1 LQRKTGRPCLV
12 CSHPDHDEID
22 AAIVQ
27 NSEKFSKLSARFK
40 VSIGSL
46 QRHRDSHLPARLLNT
61 AGALQAA
68 ADAEFVR
75 LAVTQSA
82 SRLRRIQTRADQLE
96 SIRAARAAAADPAV
110 PGADTG
116 LLVTRRR
123 SIRTG
128 KDEYELVQD
137 VELDSALLAE
147 ERALERAAAMETGEY
162 LAQTGRGS
170 FGAAGGV
177 NGPLVIVMSSGLQ
190 PLPGD
195 GPGVARHRITDPRR
209 RASATAAAAG
219 VPLGMGDIDQAPEW
233 IAEDTRQPSLSG
245 MVDDLESDDGPAWS
259 LEDDAG
265 DAAG

>member
-1 LQRKTGRPCLV
+1 MGDGTSLSLTPFCYPRHMLAAKPNHAKPIQDAAASHRQLTKTTRPPGNSRGPLPSTTPKLPLPDAFQPKTGRPCLV

-22 AAIVQ
+22 AALVQ
-27 NSEKFSKLSARFK
+27 NSEKVSKLSARFK

-46 QRHRDSHLPARLLNT
+46 QRHRESHLPARLLNT

-75 LAVTQSA
+75 FAVTQSA

-137 VELDSALLAE
+137 VELDRALLAE
-147 ERALERAAAMETGEY
+147 ERALVLLCYKT
-162 LAQTGRGS
+162 
-170 FGAAGGV
+170 
-177 NGPLVIVMSSGLQ
+177 
-190 PLPGD
+190 
-195 GPGVARHRITDPRR
+195 
-209 RASATAAAAG
+209 
-219 VPLGMGDIDQAPEW
+219 
-233 IAEDTRQPSLSG
+233 
-245 MVDDLESDDGPAWS
+245 
-259 LEDDAG
+259 
-265 DAAG
+265 